1 MALDRNKDISRF
13 SAFKTP
19 ATTEYFYEFD
29 HRDKIQELVAVLAD
43 IRSKRLPIVYIAS
56 GTNCLFAFD
65 HFPGI
70 IIHIGLKSAEFFTE
84 NNTLLLYAES
94 GALLGPL
101 VMESIKAY
109 GVPTLLP
116 WVGLP
121 GTVGGAVVG
130 NAGCFGLESAEL
142 VQSVEVLDTVTG
154 IVSELSKD
162 EMEYVY
168 RSSTLK

>member
-1 MALDRNKDISRF
+1 MALERNKDISRL

-19 ATTEYFYEFD
+19 ATTEYFFEFD
-29 HRDKIQELVAVLAD
+29 HRDKSTELVSALAY
-43 IRSKRLPIVYIAS
+43 IRSQGLPVVYIAS

-70 IIHIGLKSAEFFTE
+70 IVHIGLKAAEFSRHSDR
-84 NNTLLLYAES
+84 LVLRADS

-101 VMESIKAY
+101 VLESIKSY

-130 NAGCFGLESAEL
+130 NAGCFGLETAE
-142 VQSVEVLDTVTG
+142 VVESVEVLDTVTG
-154 IVSELSKD
+154 TISGLSKN
-162 EMEYVY
+162 EMGYVY